1 MNSTIEYYN
10 RNAETFAE
18 GTRGVTFGSVQ
29 DRFTILIPVGGYIL
43 DFGCGSGRDTKHF
56 LNQGFLV
63 DATDGSEELCRVA
76 GEYAGIHVRHMY
88 FQELD
93 AQQRYDGIWACAS
106 ILHLSVSELQDVFP
120 KMWNALKADGI
131 LYTSFKYGTFS
142 GERNGRFFTDMTE
155 ESFQRLLDS
164 ISIEGKRQFSILD
177 LWITGDARKGREEE
191 KWLNVILKKKNIL

>member
-56 LNQGFLV
+56 LDQGFLV

-93 AQQRYDGIWACAS
+93 EQQRYDGIWACAS